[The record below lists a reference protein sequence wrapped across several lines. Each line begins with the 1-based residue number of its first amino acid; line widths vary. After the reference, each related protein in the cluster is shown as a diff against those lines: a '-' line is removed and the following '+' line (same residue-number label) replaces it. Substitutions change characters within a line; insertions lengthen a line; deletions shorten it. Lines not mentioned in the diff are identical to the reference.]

1 MDIAYRDIF
10 AADDEV
16 YKHAFYMMSA
26 SRREKCLRLRSENDR
41 RRCIAADM
49 LAREMISAKTGIEPC
64 RIRFSED
71 KNGKPFSEN
80 ADAFFNVAHSG
91 RYVVAAVSRC
101 GNVGIDIECI
111 KPISPSVM
119 RFFCSESDSR
129 FILGD
134 TDATAISK
142 ITDSEVLT
150 RFFRVWCF
158 KEAFFKKTGEGIG
171 RHAAAISYSEHEKKE
186 LILRDA
192 VICAVE

>member
-10 AADDEV
+10 AAEDTE
-16 YKHAFYMMSA
+16 YEQAFYMMSD
-26 SRREKCLRLRSENDR
+26 SRREKCLRLRLNDDR

-64 RIRFSED
+64 RLRFSED
-71 KNGKPFSEN
+71 GNGKPFAEN
-80 ADAFFNVAHSG
+80 ADIFFNVAHSG
-91 RYVVAAVSRC
+91 RYVAAAVSAC
-101 GNVGIDIECI
+101 GEVGIDIECI

-119 RFFCSESDSR
+119 RFFCSERDSR

-134 TDATAISK
+134 TDVTAISK
-142 ITDSEVLT
+142 ITDMEVLI

-158 KEAFFKKTGEGIG
+158 KEAFFKKTGEGMG
-171 RHAAAISYSEHEKKE
+171 RHAAAISYSEYEKNE
-186 LILRDA
+186 LVLPDA